1 MRFFRPVL
9 AAVAVAGCA
18 LAFAVPAGAA
28 GTAKADTARA
38 GTAKGWFAWVG
49 PKGAP
54 FFVENPPD
62 GRCLTMSQESQGA
75 HNGTVLPAT
84 VYPQKECKGTPLHL
98 PPGHHAPRNAPFAS
112 VKFGSH

>member
-9 AAVAVAGCA
+9 AAAAVAGCA
-18 LAFAVPAGAA
+18 LALAAPTGAA
-28 GTAKADTARA
+28 ATAKA

-54 FFVENPPD
+54 FFIENPPD

-75 HNGTVLPAT
+75 HNATALPAT
-84 VYPQKECKGTPLHL
+84 VYPQKECKGTPLRL
-98 PPGHHAPRNAPFAS
+98 APGSHAPRNASFAS

>member
-1 MRFFRPVL
+1 MRFFRPAL
-9 AAVAVAGCA
+9 ATVAATATIAAAGCTLA
-18 LAFAVPAGAA
+18 LAVPAAA
-28 GTAKADTARA
+28 A

-54 FFVENPPD
+54 FFIENPPD

-75 HNGTVLPAT
+75 HNATALPAT
-84 VYPQKECKGTPLHL
+84 VYPQKECKGTPLRL
-98 PPGHHAPRNAPFAS
+98 APGRHAPRNAPFAS

>member
-1 MRFFRPVL
+1 MRFFRPAL
-9 AAVAVAGCA
+9 AAAAVAGCTLA
-18 LAFAVPAGAA
+18 LAVPAGAA
-28 GTAKADTARA
+28 GTARA

-54 FFVENPPD
+54 FFIENPPD

-75 HNGTVLPAT
+75 HNATALAAT
-84 VYPQKECKGTPLHL
+84 VYPQKECKGTPLRL
-98 PPGHHAPRNAPFAS
+98 APGNHAPRNAPFAS